1 LTNPSLEGTI
11 VHRSKFCGRFTC
23 IASLAAVTI
32 TGCHNSASS
41 PAPPPLQTYEQAYA
55 QAHARERAYAHGH
68 ASVGYA
74 PDIITIPDHPFT
86 AQRIYTEWRPEGSP
100 DAPLVTTTVTIARD
114 SAGRI
119 HYESSRR
126 PGDID
131 VLISDPVVEINYR
144 YFIKPRQPVNPAAE
158 ECSQPLTSD
167 ITRRSSAQAG
177 PFAARPSLQ
186 PVSFDPQAQPRYPQP
201 KDRNDDLGTRDI
213 EGVLAYGQH
222 TQHTV
227 SNQFGMKLMV
237 IERWFSPDLGL
248 NLLEVN
254 AISGQN
260 SSQIQTQDM
269 QFSDP
274 DSSLFVPPPSYSLPA
289 KIPSCIRLT
298 H

>member
-1 LTNPSLEGTI
+1 MRGSI
-11 VHRSKFCGRFTC
+11 VHRSKLCGSIPC
-23 IASLAAVTI
+23 ILSLAAIAI
-32 TGCHNSASS
+32 TGCRNGASS

-55 QAHARERAYAHGH
+55 QAHASERAYANGY

-100 DAPLVTTTVTIARD
+100 DSPLVTTTVTIARD
-114 SAGRI
+114 SVGRI

-131 VLISDPVVEINYR
+131 VLISDPVVEIHYR
-144 YFIKPRQPVNPAAE
+144 YFIKPRPPVSPTAE

-167 ITRRSSAQAG
+167 ITRRSSAGPGPYTQA
-177 PFAARPSLQ
+177 ASLQ
-186 PVSFDPQAQPRYPQP
+186 TVSFDPQAAPRYPQP
-201 KDRNDDLGTRDI
+201 KDHNDDLGTRDM
-213 EGVLAYGQH
+213 EGVLAYGQQ

-248 NLLEVN
+248 NFLEVN

-260 SSQIQTQDM
+260 SNQIRTQNM
-269 QFSDP
+269 RFSDP
-274 DSSLFVPPPSYSLPA
+274 DPSLFVPPPSYSLPA
-289 KIPSCIRLT
+289 KVPSCIHLT